1 MLNQGRVNHF
11 GKLEMAFEPRR
22 GFTRLVHVYQQPPL
36 KASRELYEGNH
47 PTATVFIMESS
58 GGMVAGDRNEISV
71 KLAPDS
77 QVRLKQQSAL
87 KIYPSHTGEFCTQA
101 ITVEL
106 DERARLEWLPE
117 VTIPFERAN
126 FQVDT
131 TIHLKESSTLIW
143 GEIVAPGREMRGE
156 IFDYQAFQSKYK
168 LYVEDS
174 LIAFDSF
181 HFKPQDMNFSTIGLL
196 EKALYIGSLWIVAP
210 QVQHLNIRDLQD
222 RIQLEPSVQAS
233 VTKLTD
239 QAIHCRWLAKEQRT
253 LHKESTIC
261 LSTSQHCCNFCCDKG
276 DSK

>member
-117 VTIPFERAN
+117 VTIPFERAK

-253 LHKESTIC
+253 LHKEINNMFEYIST
-261 LSTSQHCCNFCCDKG
+261 LL
-276 DSK
+276 